1 MKDSL
6 GWGTRRLPTVMA
18 TLPHSCPPCP
28 EEGPECTFLDLARE
42 NPAPS
47 VLWPYRGWQAACD
60 TVALILSLG
69 WGPINKQL
77 DRQGGRQRDRERDG
91 WEDMGPV

>member
-6 GWGTRRLPTVMA
+6 GWGTRRLPTVTA
-18 TLPHSCPPCP
+18 TFPHARPPCP
-28 EEGPECTFLDLARE
+28 EEGPECAFLDLARE
-42 NPAPS
+42 NAAAS

-60 TVALILSLG
+60 TAALILRLG
-69 WGPINKQL
+69 WGSINKQL
-77 DRQGGRQRDRERDG
+77 HGQGGRQRDRERDG